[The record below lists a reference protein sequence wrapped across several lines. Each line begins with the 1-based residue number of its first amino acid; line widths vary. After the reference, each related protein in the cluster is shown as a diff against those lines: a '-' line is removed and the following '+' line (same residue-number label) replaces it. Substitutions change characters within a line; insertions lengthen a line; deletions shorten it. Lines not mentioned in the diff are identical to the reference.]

1 MEHIQDWH
9 YWVGGAVLG
18 LGVILR
24 PLVKMVL
31 TAWANMLVRAADQKY
46 KEQPDSFTHEEKQIA
61 AKDALTQTW
70 AGRASP
76 SSMLKTIRP
85 GESGRPPKGGG

>member
-1 MEHIQDWH
+1 MEHIEDWH
-9 YWVGGAVLG
+9 YWVGGAVIG

-31 TAWANMLVRAADQKY
+31 TAWANMLVRMADQKY
-46 KEQPDSFTHEEKQIA
+46 RETPKEHSHEDRAQA
-61 AKDALTQTW
+61 ARDALTQTW

-85 GESGRPPKGGG
+85 GESDRPPKEK

>member
-1 MEHIQDWH
+1 MEQIEDWY
-9 YWVGGAVLG
+9 YWVGAGVIG

-31 TAWANMLVRAADQKY
+31 TAWANMLVRMADQKY
-46 KEQPDSFTHEEKQIA
+46 QETPKEDSHEKRAKA
-61 AKDALTQTW
+61 AKDALTHTW

-76 SSMLKTIRP
+76 SSMLNTIKP
-85 GESGRPPKGGG
+85 GESDRPPEGE